1 MTGFPSPPGPAGGDH
16 DVDACRRASQD
27 AAVVLLRRQEPSAEL
42 LAHLAAC
49 PPCHD
54 EFRALAALPPL
65 LAHASP
71 APPGP
76 PSDGLLLARLL
87 GEVRARRRRRVALA
101 VAATL
106 ALLTAVPLARTLT
119 AAPPTAPG
127 AAPASPPAASASP
140 ASSAPA
146 ASTSDDDA
154 VPAGPVLA
162 EGSGTSGGAS
172 ARVWVRALGGGS
184 AVTVAVHGV
193 RPGTHC
199 RMVVLDSQG
208 PVVDAGVWTVGE
220 ADPRYTE
227 HVPTPPARVQ
237 GIELIDPGTGTRV
250 VGVAVRRTA

>member
-1 MTGFPSPPGPAGGDH
+1 MSGVPSPPGPPGDGH
-16 DVDACRRASQD
+16 DTDACRRASQD
-27 AAVVLLRRQEPSAEL
+27 AAVMLLRRQEPSAEL

-76 PSDGLLLARLL
+76 PPDGLLLARLL
-87 GEVRARRRRRVALA
+87 GQVRARRRRRITLA
-101 VAATL
+101 VAAAL
-106 ALLTAVPLARTLT
+106 VLLTAVPLARTLT
-119 AAPPTAPG
+119 APPATTSA
-127 AAPASPPAASASP
+127 ASPTSP
-140 ASSAPA
+140 
-146 ASTSDDDA
+146 TTDDDE

-162 EGSGTSGGAS
+162 EGTGTSGGAS

-227 HVPTPPARVQ
+227 HVATPPGRVQ

-250 VGVAVRRTA
+250 VDVAVRRTA

>member
-1 MTGFPSPPGPAGGDH
+1 MSGVPSPPGPPGDGH
-16 DVDACRRASQD
+16 DTDACRRASQD
-27 AAVVLLRRQEPSAEL
+27 AAVMLLRRQEPSAEL

-54 EFRALAALPPL
+54 EFRALAALPSL

-76 PSDGLLLARLL
+76 PPDGLLLARLL
-87 GEVRARRRRRVALA
+87 GQVRARRRRRITLA
-101 VAATL
+101 VAAAL
-106 ALLTAVPLARTLT
+106 VLLTAVPLARTLT
-119 AAPPTAPG
+119 A
-127 AAPASPPAASASP
+127 PPATTSAESPTPLASP
-140 ASSAPA
+140 ASSASS
-146 ASTSDDDA
+146 ASSATDDDE

-162 EGSGTSGGAS
+162 EGTGTSGGAS

-227 HVPTPPARVQ
+227 HVATPPGRVQ

-250 VGVAVRRTA
+250 VDVAVRRTA